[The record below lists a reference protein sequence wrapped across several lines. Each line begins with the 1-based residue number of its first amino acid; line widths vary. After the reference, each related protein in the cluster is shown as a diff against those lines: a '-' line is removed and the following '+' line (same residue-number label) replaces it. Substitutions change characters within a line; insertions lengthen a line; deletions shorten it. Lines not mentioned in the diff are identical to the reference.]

1 MELTVM
7 VLGQESLTNIITNC
21 VILDNMIIKN
31 ERGRGLAFVYDSS
44 CVPCRIEALFETYW
58 QIENRDSP
66 T

>member
-1 MELTVM
+1 M

-44 CVPCRIEALFETYW
+44 CVPCRIEALFETY
-58 QIENRDSP
+58 
-66 T
+66 